1 MLDLSRTCR
10 APAKREGTIWFA
22 RAVAAPLHRWLGAAA
37 ASIARELRIR
47 RDTRRLLEAEPR
59 MLRDLGIVRGDVER
73 LVRRGRD
80 ERG

>member
-1 MLDLSRTCR
+1 MPELSRTYG
-10 APAKREGTIWFA
+10 APADRGRAAWPA
-22 RAVAAPLHRWLGAAA
+22 RMVAAPIRRLLRAAA
-37 ASIARELRIR
+37 VAIARELRIR
-47 RDTRRLLEAEPR
+47 RDTRRLLEADPR